1 MPASPSI
8 SFADNPKEQPPSYE
22 ATLAAPSAAAGAP
35 SSAPAAAASGA
46 AEAGYSGANSRRSS
60 TAEFQERPPM
70 SFASGAGGSRRG
82 SRHTL
87 GSKQHR
93 KEWIPSSSGRH
104 VFNGGFHTEKG

>member
-1 MPASPSI
+1 M
-8 SFADNPKEQPPSYE
+8 YV
-22 ATLAAPSAAAGAP
+22 AGA
-35 SSAPAAAASGA
+35 A

-82 SRHTL
+82 SRQTL

-93 KEWIPSSSGRH
+93 EADAKFDVYYLAGILYRVIHKLPTTSL
-104 VFNGGFHTEKG
+104 

>member
-1 MPASPSI
+1 MPALPSI

-35 SSAPAAAASGA
+35 SSAAAAAASGA

-93 KEWIPSSSGRH
+93 KEWIPSSSGAAC
-104 VFNGGFHTEKG
+104 F

>member
-1 MPASPSI
+1 M
-8 SFADNPKEQPPSYE
+8 EQPPSYE
-22 ATLAAPSAAAGAP
+22 ATLAS
-35 SSAPAAAASGA
+35 SSAPIANAVVVASSMYVAGAA

-93 KEWIPSSSGRH
+93 KDWMPSSFGIQYR
-104 VFNGGFHTEKG
+104 NLT